1 MLAQAR
7 VHTRWKIQH
16 CRHAGLDPFS
26 RQLRSHSPLSMHV
39 EKVTWIGWTG
49 AVFGAT
55 LPAAPCSWQCLLCSH
70 RPVSMHVKILTRIGW
85 TGAVFAATLPAAPCS
100 WQCPLHWRRSVSMH
114 VKKLKCSGW
123 KAAVFG
129 ATLPAPP
136 GSWRCLLCSFAQAC
150 VHACYKTITPRRPGW
165 HSPLRRFGK
174 HSVAAAFAEACV
186 RA

>member
-26 RQLRSHSPLSMHV
+26 WQLRSHSPLYMHV
-39 EKVTWIGWTG
+39 KKLRRIGWTG

-123 KAAVFG
+123 TAAVFG

-136 GSWRCLLCSFAQAC
+136 GSWRCLLRSFAQAC